1 MVEPKPSLILAVDLD
16 NTLIKT
22 DMINVGIRF
31 MLKYKIYLFPKLFW
45 ILLTKG
51 KPHAKKFLYD
61 KSTFSIDNLVFNNS
75 VVNFIKLNKD
85 KYHQTI
91 LISGS
96 YYKYVDAVAT
106 HINLFDSSVG
116 TTEDINMISLN
127 KVEYLNN
134 KYGNVIF
141 DYIGDSKKDIPIW
154 EVARTAYVVENKNIL
169 NHIRHINYHVIS

>member
-75 VVNFIKLNKD
+75 VVNFIKLNKG
-85 KYHQTI
+85 KYHQT
-91 LISGS
+91 
-96 YYKYVDAVAT
+96 Y
-106 HINLFDSSVG
+106 N
-116 TTEDINMISLN
+116 
-127 KVEYLNN
+127 
-134 KYGNVIF
+134 
-141 DYIGDSKKDIPIW
+141 
-154 EVARTAYVVENKNIL
+154 EN
-169 NHIRHINYHVIS
+169 